1 MIRFIKILFLVS
13 ILPIISSAQA
23 NGKDFGISFNLN
35 YTTTSQLFLQ
45 PDSPDLILRGIHQ
58 SLDDIYSYSIDVRYQ
73 VSESIILGIGTES
86 IKKTFDNSINLG
98 GIKAS
103 MKDGYKTIP
112 VEFSAYYLIPFSTER
127 FKFYMGGGFGLYIGE
142 QIRELGDVSISNE
155 RKKVGYGIQVSVG
168 MDYLVNQFLSVR
180 AQMRFRNPE
189 FKMESKYSGT
199 TVNYN
204 GRSYIL
210 PAEKFTSKVNINGI
224 TFAIGAVINL

>member
-1 MIRFIKILFLVS
+1 MIKFIKILFLIS
-13 ILPIISSAQA
+13 ILPVVTSAQA

-45 PDSPDLILRGIHQ
+45 PDSPDLILRGVHQ
-58 SLDDIYSYSIDVRYQ
+58 TLDDIYSYSVDVRYQ
-73 VSESIILGIGTES
+73 VSESIVLGIGSELLE
-86 IKKTFDNSINLG
+86 KTFDNSINFD
-98 GIKAS
+98 GIRAS
-103 MKDGYKTIP
+103 MNDGYKMIP
-112 VEFSAYYLIPFSTER
+112 IELSAYYLIPFSTER

-142 QIRELGDVSISNE
+142 QIRELGDVSVSNE
-155 RKKVGYGIQVSVG
+155 SKKIGYGIQVSVG
-168 MDYLVNQFLSVR
+168 LDYLVNQFFSIR
-180 AQMRFRNPE
+180 GQMRFRDPVFE
-189 FKMESKYSGT
+189 MESKYSNT

>member
-1 MIRFIKILFLVS
+1 MKKSLKILFLFFVLPEI
-13 ILPIISSAQA
+13 ILAQA

-35 YTTTSQLFLQ
+35 YTTTSQLYLQ
-45 PDSPDLILRGIHQ
+45 PDSPDLILRGTHQ

-73 VSESIILGIGTES
+73 ISESIILGIGSES

-98 GIKAS
+98 GIRAS
-103 MKDGYKTIP
+103 MRDGYKMIP
-112 VEFSAYYLIPFSTER
+112 IEFSAYYLIPFSTER

-155 RKKVGYGIQVSVG
+155 SKKIGYGINVSIG
-168 MDYLVNQFLSVR
+168 MDFLVNQFLSIR
-180 AQMRFRNPE
+180 TQMRFRDPE
-189 FKMESKYSGT
+189 FEMESMYSDT

-204 GRSYIL
+204 GKSYIM
-210 PAEKFTSKVNINGI
+210 PSEKFTTKVNIDGI

>member
-1 MIRFIKILFLVS
+1 MDKFIKILFLVS
-13 ILPIISSAQA
+13 ILPTIIFAQA

-45 PDSPDLILRGIHQ
+45 PDSPDLILRGTHQ
-58 SLDDIYSYSIDVRYQ
+58 SLDDIYSYSIDFRYQ
-73 VSESIILGIGTES
+73 VSESIILGVGSES

-98 GIKAS
+98 GIRAS
-103 MKDGYKTIP
+103 MKDGYKMIP
-112 VEFSAYYLIPFSTER
+112 IEFFVYYLIPFSTER

-155 RKKVGYGIQVSVG
+155 SKKIGYGINVSIG
-168 MDYLVNQFLSVR
+168 MDFLVNRFLSIR
-180 AQMRFRNPE
+180 TQMRFRDPE
-189 FKMESKYSGT
+189 FEMESKYSDT

-204 GRSYIL
+204 GKSYIL
-210 PAEKFTSKVNINGI
+210 PSEKFTSKVNIDGI